1 MIADPAAGG
10 QIKSHP
16 ERVRIALVF
25 GGVSSEHEI
34 SCLTAGS
41 AARAIDPER
50 FEVIGI
56 GITDEGRWVRVPP
69 AELTGYEVVDS
80 RLPRVAG
87 DRPEAVLLRGRAGAE
102 VATRVGD
109 RLCDVIGVDV
119 VFALLH
125 GPWGEDGTIQG
136 LFEML
141 GVRYVGAGVA
151 ASAIGMDKDL
161 MKRAMAA
168 AGLPVG
174 PWVAITPAEW
184 RDDRAGSLARAGGLV
199 FPVFVK
205 PARGGSSIGIVRV
218 DEPAGLEAAI
228 LVSQRFD
235 PKIVVEQGFVGVR
248 EIELS
253 VLENLDGPP
262 LVSLPGEILM
272 HTADAFYDFDAKYL
286 PQDQVTL
293 QVPADVTPQLQAAM
307 QELAGRTFSAMAVEG
322 LARVDLFV
330 DADDVPWVN
339 ELNTMP
345 GFTRTSMFPMLW
357 AASGLDYPDLIA
369 SLVELAL
376 ARPMGL
382 R

>member
-1 MIADPAAGG
+1 M
-10 QIKSHP
+10 SNHP
-16 ERVRIALVF
+16 TRVRVALVF

-56 GITDEGRWVRVPP
+56 GITAEGNWVRISP
-69 AELTGYEVVDS
+69 AELVSYEVHDGQ
-80 RLPRVAG
+80 LPRVSP
-87 DRPEAVLLRGRAGAE
+87 DRPEAVLLPGADGAHGAHGVE
-102 VATRVGD
+102 VATRHGD
-109 RLCDVIGVDV
+109 RLCDITGIDV
-119 VFALLH
+119 AFALLH

-141 GVRYVGAGVA
+141 GVRYVGAGVT

-161 MKRAMAA
+161 MKRAMAG

-174 PWVAITPAEW
+174 PWMAITPAQW
-184 RDDRAGSLARAGGLV
+184 RDDRAGSLARVGELR

-205 PARGGSSIGIVRV
+205 PARGGSSIGIFRV
-218 DEPAGLEAAI
+218 GDPSELEAAI
-228 LVSQRFD
+228 LAAQEFD
-235 PKIVVEQGFVGVR
+235 PKVVVEQGFVGVR
-248 EIELS
+248 EIELG
-253 VLENLDGPP
+253 VLQDLDGPP
-262 LVSLPGEILM
+262 WVSLPGEVVM
-272 HTADAFYDFDAKYL
+272 HTPDAFYDFDAKYL
-286 PQDQVTL
+286 PEEQVTL
-293 QVPADVTPQLQAAM
+293 QVPADVSPDLLAAM
-307 QELAGRTFSAMAVEG
+307 QDLAGRTFAAMDVEG

-330 DADDVPWVN
+330 DADGVPWVN

-345 GFTRTSMFPMLW
+345 GFTRTSMFPMMW
-357 AASGLDYPDLIA
+357 AASGLAYPELIA
-369 SLVELAL
+369 TLVELAL

>member
-1 MIADPAAGG
+1 M
-10 QIKSHP
+10 SNHP
-16 ERVRIALVF
+16 NRVRVALVF

-41 AARAIDPER
+41 ASRAIDPER

-56 GITDEGRWVRVPP
+56 GITTDGTWVRIPP
-69 AELTGYEVVDS
+69 EELASYDVVDG
-80 RLPRVAG
+80 RLPRVAAG
-87 DRPEAVLLRGRAGAE
+87 RPEAVLLRGANGAE

-109 RLCDVIGVDV
+109 QLCDITGIDAA
-119 VFALLH
+119 FALLH

-174 PWVAITPAEW
+174 PWVAITPAQW
-184 RDDRAGSLARAGGLV
+184 RDDRAGSIARVGELT

-218 DEPAGLEAAI
+218 EDPSGLEAAI
-228 LVSQRFD
+228 AEAQEFD
-235 PKIVVEQGFVGVR
+235 PKVVVEQGFVDVR
-248 EIELS
+248 EIEVS
-253 VLENLDGPP
+253 VLENLEGPP
-262 LVSLPGEILM
+262 RVSLPGEVLM
-272 HTADAFYDFDAKYL
+272 HTPDAFYDFDAKYL
-286 PQDQVTL
+286 PEEQVTL
-293 QVPADVTPQLQAAM
+293 QVPADVTPELLAAV
-307 QELAGRTFSAMAVEG
+307 QELAGRTFCAMAVEG

-330 DADDVPWVN
+330 DADGVPWVN

-357 AASGLDYPDLIA
+357 AASGLQYPELIA
-369 SLVELAL
+369 TLVDLAL

>member
-1 MIADPAAGG
+1 M
-10 QIKSHP
+10 SNHP
-16 ERVRIALVF
+16 NRVRVALVF

-41 AARAIDPER
+41 ASRAIDAER
-50 FEVIGI
+50 FEVVGI
-56 GITDEGRWVRVPP
+56 GITADGTWVRIAPE
-69 AELTGYEVVDS
+69 ELASYEVIDGQ
-80 RLPRVAG
+80 LPRVAA
-87 DRPEAVLLRGRAGAE
+87 DRPEAVLLRGANGAE

-109 RLCDVIGVDV
+109 KLCDITGIDAA
-119 VFALLH
+119 FALLH

-174 PWVAITPAEW
+174 PWVAITPAQW
-184 RDDRAGSLARAGGLV
+184 RDDRVGSLARVGELT

-218 DEPAGLEAAI
+218 DNPSGLEAAI
-228 LVSQRFD
+228 LEAQQFD

-248 EIELS
+248 EIEVS
-253 VLENLDGPP
+253 VLQDLDGPP
-262 LVSLPGEILM
+262 RVSLPGEVLM
-272 HTADAFYDFDAKYL
+272 HTPDAFYDFDAKYL
-286 PQDQVTL
+286 PEEQVTL
-293 QVPADVTPQLQAAM
+293 QVPADVTPELQAVV
-307 QELAGRTFSAMAVEG
+307 QELAGRTFCAMAVEG

-330 DADDVPWVN
+330 DADGVPWVN

-345 GFTRTSMFPMLW
+345 GFTRTSMFPMMW
-357 AASGLDYPDLIA
+357 AASGLQYPELIA
-369 SLVELAL
+369 TLVELAL

>member
-1 MIADPAAGG
+1 M
-10 QIKSHP
+10 SNHP
-16 ERVRIALVF
+16 TRVRVALVF

-50 FEVIGI
+50 FEVVGI
-56 GITDEGRWVRVPP
+56 GITRDGHWVRISP
-69 AELTGYEVVDS
+69 AELASYEVVGAE
-80 RLPRVAG
+80 LPRVAS
-87 DRPEAVLLRGRAGAE
+87 DRPEAVLLRGAGGAE
-102 VATRVGD
+102 VATRDGD
-109 RLCDVIGVDV
+109 RLCDITGVDV
-119 VFALLH
+119 AFALLH

-174 PWVAITPAEW
+174 PWVAITPAQW
-184 RDDRAGSLARAGGLV
+184 RDDRAVSLARVGELT

-218 DEPAGLEAAI
+218 DEPSGLEAAI
-228 LVSQRFD
+228 LEAQRFD
-235 PKIVVEQGFVGVR
+235 PKVVIEQGFVGVR
-248 EIELS
+248 EIEVS

-262 LVSLPGEILM
+262 RVSLPGEVLM
-272 HTADAFYDFDAKYL
+272 HTSDAFYDFDAKYL
-286 PQDQVTL
+286 PEEQVTL
-293 QVPADVTPQLQAAM
+293 QVPAEVSPELLAAL
-307 QELAGRTFSAMAVEG
+307 QELAGRTFCAMAVEG

-330 DADDVPWVN
+330 DAGGVPWVN

-345 GFTRTSMFPMLW
+345 GFTRTSMFPMMW
-357 AASGLDYPDLIA
+357 AASGLDYPELIA
-369 SLVELAL
+369 TLVELAL

>member
-1 MIADPAAGG
+1 MPNHPART
-10 QIKSHP
+10 
-16 ERVRIALVF
+16 RVALLF

-34 SCLTAGS
+34 SCLTAGGV
-41 AARAIDPER
+41 ARAMDPER

-56 GITDEGRWVRVPP
+56 GITTDGGWVRIGFD
-69 AELTGYEVVDS
+69 ELTAYEVADG
-80 RLPRVAG
+80 RTLPHVAS
-87 DRPEAVLLRGRAGAE
+87 DREQAVLLAGPTGPE

-109 RLCDVIGVDV
+109 RLCDVTGIDV
-119 VFALLH
+119 AFALLH
-125 GPWGEDGTIQG
+125 GPWGEDGTVQG
-136 LFEML
+136 MFEML

-174 PWVAITPAEW
+174 PWVAITPSEW
-184 RDDRAGSLARAGGLV
+184 RADRQRCLERVRASLT

-205 PARGGSSIGIVRV
+205 PARGGSSIGIVKV
-218 DEPAGLEAAI
+218 DEPSRLEAAV
-228 LVSQRFD
+228 LEARRYD
-235 PKIVVEQGFVGVR
+235 PKVVVEQGFVAAR
-248 EIELS
+248 EIELA
-253 VLENLDGPP
+253 VIEDLDGPP
-262 LVSLPGEILM
+262 RVSLPGEITM

-286 PQDQVTL
+286 PEEQVTL
-293 QVPADVTPQLQAAM
+293 DVPARVSPELLSAC

-330 DADDVPWVN
+330 DADGVPWVN

-357 AASGLDYPDLIA
+357 AASGLDYPEVIA
-369 SLVELAL
+369 TLVDLAL
-376 ARPMGL
+376 TRPMGL

>member
-1 MIADPAAGG
+1 M
-10 QIKSHP
+10 SNHP
-16 ERVRIALVF
+16 NRVRVALVF

-41 AARAIDPER
+41 ASRAIDAER

-56 GITDEGRWVRVPP
+56 GITADGTWVRITPE
-69 AELTGYEVVDS
+69 ELASYEVADGK
-80 RLPRVAG
+80 LPRVAA
-87 DRPEAVLLRGRAGAE
+87 DRPEAVLLRGANGAE

-109 RLCDVIGVDV
+109 QLRDITGIDAA
-119 VFALLH
+119 FALLH

-174 PWVAITPAEW
+174 PWVAITPAQW
-184 RDDRAGSLARAGGLV
+184 RDDRAGSIARVGELT

-218 DEPAGLEAAI
+218 DDPSGLESAI
-228 LVSQRFD
+228 VEAQRFD
-235 PKIVVEQGFVGVR
+235 PKVVVEQGFVGVR
-248 EIELS
+248 EIEVS

-262 LVSLPGEILM
+262 RVSLPGEVLM

-286 PQDQVTL
+286 PEEQVTL
-293 QVPADVTPQLQAAM
+293 QVPADVTPELLAAI
-307 QELAGRTFSAMAVEG
+307 QELAGRTFCAMAVEG

-330 DADDVPWVN
+330 DADGVPWVN

-345 GFTRTSMFPMLW
+345 GFTRTSMFPMMW
-357 AASGLDYPDLIA
+357 AATGLQYPELIA
-369 SLVELAL
+369 TLVDLAL